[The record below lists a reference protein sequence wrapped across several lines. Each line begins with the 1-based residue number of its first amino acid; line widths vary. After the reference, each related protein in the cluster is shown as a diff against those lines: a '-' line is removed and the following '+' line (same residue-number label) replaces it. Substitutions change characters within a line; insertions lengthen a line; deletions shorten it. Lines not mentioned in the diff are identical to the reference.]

1 MAKRSNIRWRTKD
14 ANNVTKIIRNYN
26 AKIARIK
33 RTHPHIAKQLP
44 TTMSRAVLKSKVQ
57 TRADLN
63 RELNSLKRFSI
74 RGAEKMVTTAK
85 GLVLTKH
92 EIKET
97 KNLVR
102 IVNIKRALMRRKLGV
117 SVQKGTIGA
126 ISSANLRPRQ
136 FSLNKTPKEWANFK
150 MGLMKQVSG
159 KFTTEKLESYKKNY
173 ILAVKNAFGKA
184 GQPILDKI
192 KDINAED
199 FFDKSFS
206 NPVTD
211 IEFVYDPKEAEIKV
225 KNILRE
231 WGKLV

>member
-1 MAKRSNIRWRTKD
+1 
-14 ANNVTKIIRNYN
+14 
-26 AKIARIK
+26 
-33 RTHPHIAKQLP
+33 
-44 TTMSRAVLKSKVQ
+44 
-57 TRADLN
+57 
-63 RELNSLKRFSI
+63 
-74 RGAEKMVTTAK
+74 
-85 GLVLTKH
+85 
-92 EIKET
+92 
-97 KNLVR
+97 
-102 IVNIKRALMRRKLGV
+102 
-117 SVQKGTIGA
+117 
-126 ISSANLRPRQ
+126 
-136 FSLNKTPKEWANFK
+136 
-150 MGLMKQVSG
+150 MKQVSG